1 MKTLHAI
8 FIGGGSGC
16 VARCGI
22 NGISVLVFGNI
33 ILPLCTLTANVV
45 SSALAAILEVIL
57 IYFIPKQST

>member
-1 MKTLHAI
+1 MKTPHPI

-16 VARCGI
+16 VVRCAI
-22 NGISVLVFGNI
+22 NGISVLVFENI

-57 IYFIPKQST
+57 IYFIPKQLP